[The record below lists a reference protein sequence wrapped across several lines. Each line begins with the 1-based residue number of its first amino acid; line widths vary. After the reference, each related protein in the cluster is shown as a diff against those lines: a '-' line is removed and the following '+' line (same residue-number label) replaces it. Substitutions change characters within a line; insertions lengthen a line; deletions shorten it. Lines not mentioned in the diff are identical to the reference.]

1 MFLVSRILSIGFLG
15 DTKFCGS
22 NSSADGVEQ
31 DRSKCP
37 GYDQTPECPW
47 SAEAAFWT
55 EASDFVNIFVLYIT

>member
-1 MFLVSRILSIGFLG
+1 MFLVSRTLSIGFLG

-37 GYDQTPECPW
+37 GYDQTSECPW

-55 EASDFVNIFVLYIT
+55 EASDFVNIFVLYIP